1 MDAIHPSDGA
11 HGGDSWHTLGVGIV
25 KLVGN
30 GAVSRP
36 LVKGHAWVRSGSGR
50 DVGVSP
56 VWVSEG
62 LAAGAGG
69 DTGCHGG
76 NDGSGEYPAHL
87 ARLPL
92 FCPKLTI
99 VKSIWRK
106 Q

>member
-1 MDAIHPSDGA
+1 MDAIHPSIDRTGLTEA
-11 HGGDSWHTLGVGIV
+11 TLGILTLCVGIV

-87 ARLPL
+87 ARLSAL
-92 FCPKLTI
+92 GF
-99 VKSIWRK
+99 
-106 Q
+106 